1 MREAALRRVEI
12 ERYSCEAPHGDK
24 LIELLRQ
31 VLANLLDG
39 LRRVDA
45 LDTRAVLLRTRKIHG
60 ASAFEEGIRLLL
72 KAILLARAIKPLAC
86 NGERHIKKPGAIR
99 L

>member
-31 VLANLLDG
+31 VLANLLNA

-45 LDTRAVLLRTRKIHG
+45 LDPRGLKLRARQIHG
-60 ASAFEEGIRLLL
+60 TGTFKKCIRLLL
-72 KAILLARAIKPLAC
+72 KAILLAGTI
-86 NGERHIKKPGAIR
+86 
-99 L
+99 